1 MTALLEYL
9 TFNGRVNIRGNIDI
23 SDDQNVDFGSSDDT
37 RFTYNPNNWLYC
49 NFRTGNGIIFQDN
62 GSNKVRL
69 TDEGVFK
76 PETNNTGTIG
86 EISTRWSNGYF
97 QDFYVENVLSV
108 RGAIDLNDND
118 IIRFGTGDDAEFF
131 TNGSHF
137 YLDLNGGIGNF
148 YIRDGTTT
156 RFTFDDN
163 GAFTCTGKLTA
174 GNFDLESLPALP

>member
-1 MTALLEYL
+1 M
-9 TFNGRVNIRGNIDI
+9 
-23 SDDQNVDFGSSDDT
+23 
-37 RFTYNPNNWLYC
+37 
-49 NFRTGNGIIFQDN
+49 
-62 GSNKVRL
+62 RL

-148 YIRDGTTT
+148 YIRDGSTT